1 MYYVYYIY
9 RMYIYYIYIYEQI
22 QKLCDI
28 FYSLFFYEKVDNSG
42 LLI

>member
-1 MYYVYYIY
+1 
-9 RMYIYYIYIYEQI
+9 MYIIYIECIYIIYIYEQI